1 MFANLEPRVSR
12 KKTAESTKGN
22 KRQKSLIVKNSS
34 IREKKEEKSRIP
46 TEFRYNK
53 QSHNFAS
60 HYLTLI
66 S

>member
-1 MFANLEPRVSR
+1 MFANLESTVSR
-12 KKTAESTKGN
+12 KEKAESTKGN

-34 IREKKEEKSRIP
+34 MREKKEEKSRTP
-46 TEFRYNK
+46 TEFRYKK